1 MSCRLTVA
9 YGLSYRQREKKKE
22 EDEEEEEKEEKK
34 ENIVIEKGFSP
45 FFSRSHLLT
54 RPLCFFDNHEQAM
67 VPLLLLLL
75 RDVVER
81 RSIKQ

>member
-1 MSCRLTVA
+1 MVYHIGKER
-9 YGLSYRQREKKKE
+9 KKKE
-22 EDEEEEEKEEKK
+22 EDEEEEEEEKEEKK

-45 FFSRSHLLT
+45 FFSRSRLLA